1 MRPHPVRT
9 PAEEHTTMHRLVC
22 VTCLV
27 LLGSALLVS
36 SGVSQEKKDKAKGQL
51 PPGWKK
57 LDLSKDQ
64 ISKIYDI
71 QGKYRGK
78 IRDLEKQIADLK
90 IAERTDMAAVLTP
103 EQKDLYRKLQLGEDT
118 KKSSDK

>member
-1 MRPHPVRT
+1 MNRVV
-9 PAEEHTTMHRLVC
+9 ALM
-22 VTCLV
+22 CLA
-27 LLGSALLVS
+27 LFGSALLVT
-36 SGVSQEKKDKAKGQL
+36 SGVSQEKKTKGQL

-64 ISKIYDI
+64 VIKIYDI
-71 QGKYRGK
+71 QGKYKAK

-118 KKSSDK
+118 KKSTDK